1 MDNIKTTAKTQP
13 HLKQRPDLTENL
25 LQKRPDRRIF
35 SRLYCTLLPFLLFS
49 SISGCSRHDTE
60 DLWLDYHSRLQR
72 ILALPELNAQLA
84 AVPELPPVRELY
96 QPLAD
101 TKLNVLD
108 LVVLRRCGLQ
118 QLVAE
123 RNNSLGKTMTV
134 SNQLGYEL
142 QLLSQLKPCLQHP
155 ELDAELQQ
163 KLQLIYLEKQQQLP
177 KVLANFLLTDQT
189 LRQQL
194 HGSQRGIKSGVSITT
209 TLTALQQLGDLK
221 DKVQKADLASLT
233 TTDAAFVNQQ
243 VGALYQS
250 QVLADWQYS
259 LRANNS
265 WLSAL
270 NAQLD
275 AVDLD
280 VFCKQAQV
288 TDKTQILNNILLQQ
302 FIGKIQPCLAELDG
316 MSQQLQPA
324 LNRIYQQ
331 SGIEAAL
338 YQRTEAQHQQ
348 LKQQLNH
355 HVAWWQQLQQH
366 CQFKIAAK
374 PGQS

>member
-1 MDNIKTTAKTQP
+1 MANKKTIPQP
-13 HLKQRPDLTENL
+13 QQHRKPQ
-25 LQKRPDRRIF
+25 PDRINRGLF
-35 SRLYCTLLPFLLFS
+35 GALLSLLLCVTLGS
-49 SISGCSRHDTE
+49 CSRHDAE

-72 ILALPELNAQLA
+72 MLELPDLAPKLTP
-84 AVPELPPVRELY
+84 VPELPPVRQLY
-96 QPLAD
+96 QPLPD

-134 SNQLGYEL
+134 ANQLGYEL
-142 QLLSQLKPCLQHP
+142 QLVNQLKPCLQHP
-155 ELDAELQQ
+155 ELDADLQQ
-163 KLQLIYLEKQQQLP
+163 KLQLIYQEKQQQLP
-177 KVLANFLLTDQT
+177 QVLANFLLTDQT

-194 HGSQRGIKSGVSITT
+194 YGSQRSIQSGVSITS
-209 TLTALQQLGDLK
+209 TLTALQQLGRLQDNVLK
-221 DKVQKADLASLT
+221 KDLAALAS
-233 TTDAAFVNQQ
+233 TDAAFINHQ

-250 QVLADWQYS
+250 QLLADWQYS
-259 LRANNS
+259 LRQNNG

-275 AVDLD
+275 HINLD
-280 VFCKQAQV
+280 AFCQRPQAK
-288 TDKTQILNNILLQQ
+288 DKTQILNNILLQQ
-302 FIGKIQPCLAELDG
+302 FIGKIQPYLAELDG
-316 MSQQLQPA
+316 ISQQLQPA

-331 SGIEAAL
+331 SPIAAVL
-338 YQRTEAQHQQ
+338 YQRTEAQHQE
-348 LKQQLNH
+348 LRQQLNR

-366 CQFKIAAK
+366 CQFKIAAQ

>member
-1 MDNIKTTAKTQP
+1 MANNKTTPQNQQ
-13 HLKQRPDLTENL
+13 HLTAQPDLPSGQL
-25 LQKRPDRRIF
+25 F
-35 SRLYCTLLPFLLFS
+35 YALLPLLLCVTLN
-49 SISGCSRHDTE
+49 GCSKSDAE

-72 ILALPELNAQLA
+72 MLALPELDAQLA
-84 AVPELPPVRELY
+84 AVPELPQVRTLY
-96 QPLAD
+96 KPLPD
-101 TKLNVLD
+101 SKLNLLD

-134 SNQLGYEL
+134 ANQLGYEL
-142 QLLSQLKPCLQHP
+142 QLISQLKPCLQHP
-155 ELDAELQQ
+155 ELDADLQQ
-163 KLQLIYLEKQQQLP
+163 KLQQIYLEKQQQLP
-177 KVLANFLLTDQT
+177 GVLANFLLTDQT

-209 TLTALQQLGDLK
+209 TLTALAQLGDLQ
-221 DKVQKADLASLT
+221 DKVQKADLAALT
-233 TTDAAFVNQQ
+233 TTDAAFINQQ

-250 QVLADWQYS
+250 QILADWQYS
-259 LRANNS
+259 LRVNNS

-275 AVDLD
+275 TVDLD
-280 VFCKQAQV
+280 LFCKQPQV
-288 TDKTQILNNILLQQ
+288 KDKTEILNNILLQQ
-302 FIGKIQPCLAELDG
+302 FIGKIQPRLAELDG

-331 SGIEAAL
+331 SPIATVL
-338 YQRTEAQHQQ
+338 YQRTEAQHQA
-348 LKQQLNH
+348 LKQQLSH
-355 HVAWWQQLQQH
+355 HVAWWQRLQQH

-374 PGQS
+374 TGES